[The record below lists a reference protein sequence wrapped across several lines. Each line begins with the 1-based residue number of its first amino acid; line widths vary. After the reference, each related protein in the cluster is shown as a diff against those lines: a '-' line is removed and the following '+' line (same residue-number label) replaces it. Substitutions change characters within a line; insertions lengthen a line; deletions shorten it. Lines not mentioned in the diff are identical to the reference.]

1 MKHLQNTVFFLS
13 IILVTAIAA
22 QAQAK
27 AEQAANLS
35 AALVQQLAAEVTKLK
50 LEVTELK
57 LELQQAKVT
66 KLEKDLLQ
74 LQTDKRKL
82 ATRQAELQ
90 SEIATIDQHLNLPLE
105 AEERVELESTKTTL
119 VEKAP
124 EKLRVEEQRLG
135 QQESEL
141 YGQLLQEQGRM
152 QELKERLEKLQNKGG
167 R

>member
-1 MKHLQNTVFFLS
+1 MKHYLNIVAFLS
-13 IILVTAIAA
+13 LILGTAAA
-22 QAQAK
+22 AMAQTTTK
-27 AEQAANLS
+27 QVEDHTT
-35 AALVQQLAAEVTKLK
+35 ALTRLLAIEVTKLK

-57 LELQQAKVT
+57 LELQQTKVA
-66 KLEKDLLQ
+66 KLEKDLQQ

-90 SEIATIDQHLNLPLE
+90 HEIATIGQHLTLPLE
-105 AEERVELESTKTTL
+105 AEERAELESRKTTL
-119 VEKAP
+119 TEKAP
-124 EKLRVEEQRLG
+124 EKLRAEGQRLG

-141 YGQLLQEQGRM
+141 YGKLLQEQGRL

>member
-1 MKHLQNTVFFLS
+1 MKGSINIITFITLVLLTAVTTTAQSPTKQTTDPSTEFVQRLS
-13 IILVTAIAA
+13 L
-22 QAQAK
+22 
-27 AEQAANLS
+27 
-35 AALVQQLAAEVTKLK
+35 EVTKLK

-57 LELQQAKVT
+57 LELRQIKVA
-66 KLEKDLLQ
+66 KLEKDLRQ

-82 ATRQAELQ
+82 ATRQAAIR
-90 SEIATIDQHLNLPLE
+90 SEIATIDQQLNLPLT
-105 AEERVELESTKTTL
+105 AEERAELESTKNTL
-119 VEKAP
+119 AEKAP

-152 QELKERLEKLQNKGG
+152 QELKERLEKLQNKRG